1 MDFNEKVY
9 LSYDLDDRAE
19 VEAFLKR
26 FDYLNDSVLHR
37 NFAELDEDIVKNSDK
52 LEVIHNLREHYLKD
66 SAVTLLLLGKCTFAK
81 RAVDLEL
88 MASLHG
94 GHDDMAT
101 ASERGKLPNGL
112 VAVML
117 KSYDENGF
125 PNRLNE
131 NLRVDERELPYAVVI
146 PYPENKEAVAE
157 AVQEALERRRT
168 KIPDNTPTM
177 LLEDRACI

>member
-9 LSYDLDDRAE
+9 LSYDLDDRLE
-19 VEAFLKR
+19 VEAFLDE
-26 FDYLNDSVLHR
+26 FDFLNDSVLHR
-37 NFAELDEDIVKNSDK
+37 NFAELPVDIVKNSDK
-52 LEVIHNLREHYLKD
+52 HEVIHHLREQYLKD

-94 GHDDMAT
+94 GRDDMAT
-101 ASERGKLPNGL
+101 AAERGTLPNGL

-125 PNRLNE
+125 PSRLNE
-131 NLRVDERELPYAVVI
+131 NLVVDERELPYAVVI
-146 PYPENKEAVAE
+146 PYPDSKEALAE
-157 AVQEALERRRT
+157 AVQEAAERRRD
-168 KIPDNTPTM
+168 KVPNNTPTM
-177 LLEDRACI
+177 LLQDKACL